1 VVGVAQRS
9 RGGDLVPTLRACPPP
24 HSPRGTSSGSG
35 SNAPHT
41 GIDETHDPN
50 LKSWV
55 ESANDPATDFPIQN
69 LPVCLVDTD
78 TEDQWATAVRVGD
91 VYVLLEPLREAD
103 LLNGFGIAWLA
114 NPQGELV
121 EVEPFRRACRKR
133 LVDLLSGRSNEL
145 RDNKELRDRVIVP
158 VNEASG
164 TGAYHEYPP
173 ISPSN
178 YTDFYASIHHA
189 TNVGSMFR
197 PDNALLPNYK
207 HIPIGYHGRASSIV
221 PSGTSFHRPVGQ
233 TSPPDSDP
241 SAGPGFGPCKLLD
254 YELEMGCVIGRG
266 NALGSSVSIAD
277 AESHIFG
284 LCIVNDWS
292 ARDLQKWEYVPL
304 GPFLAKNFA
313 TTISPYIVTLE
324 ALAPFRIPAYE
335 RPASDPRPLPY
346 LSSDANAA
354 RGGFD
359 ITLEVYLQSAEM
371 AKRSM
376 APVRLSKGNFRH
388 MYWTFAQMVA
398 HHTVNGC
405 NLQPGDLLAS
415 GTISGPTRDSRG
427 SMIELTW
434 DGDPFANP
442 PKLVPGTQRTPIELP
457 TGEKRTF
464 LGDGDTVIMKAYC
477 EREGFRRIGFGEC
490 RGTVLP
496 AKV

>member
-1 VVGVAQRS
+1 MTT
-9 RGGDLVPTLRACPPP
+9 RGNTNLPGPN
-24 HSPRGTSSGSG
+24 G
-35 SNAPHT
+35 

-50 LKSWV
+50 LRSWV
-55 ESANDPATDFPIQN
+55 ESANDPTTDFPIQN
-69 LPVCLVDTD
+69 LPLALCGMTNISSQGVHALVPIGDSFLDLDQLVVCK
-78 TEDQWATAVRVGD
+78 
-91 VYVLLEPLREAD
+91 LLDKRIYPACHFSD
-103 LLNGFGIAWLA
+103 FDDGIRA
-114 NPQGELV
+114 
-121 EVEPFRRACRKR
+121 FRQ
-133 LVDLLSGRSNEL
+133 LLSQDSFGWSALRRRLSELLTGRDPAL
-145 RDNKELRDRVIVP
+145 RDNAEFRESCLIARDVV
-158 VNEASG
+158 EADGYFESP
-164 TGAYHEYPP
+164 EPP
-173 ISPSN
+173 N

-241 SAGPGFGPCKLLD
+241 SAGPGFGPCKLMD

-266 NALGSSVSIAD
+266 NALGSPVSIAD

-284 LCIVNDWS
+284 LCIVNDCS
-292 ARDLQKWEYVPL
+292 ARDLQQWEYVPL

-313 TTISPYIVTLE
+313 TTVSPYIVTME

-346 LSSDANAA
+346 LTSEANTA

-359 ITLEVYLQSAEM
+359 ITLEVHLQSAEM

-496 AKV
+496 ARV